1 MKETK
6 SPRIISDPKTADTL
20 LNPITLRQLEPF
32 LGEAKTVSEAAQETQ
47 QKANT
52 VLARVKRFVTLGLLE
67 VAFEEKRGGRAVKH
81 YRSVA
86 DMFFV
91 PYEASTA
98 ESLERMMKGREQF
111 WESLLRR
118 NVVRTRFQEV
128 GTWGTRIYKDERGR
142 LQIQS
147 AITPDKNYTMLET
160 SYPAVLSAW
169 RDSVYLDYE
178 DAKTL
183 QNEMFNLLKR
193 YTQKRGAQRY
203 IVRLGLAPLEK

>member
-98 ESLERMMKGREQF
+98 ESLERMMKGREQY

>member
-67 VAFEEKRGGRAVKH
+67 VAFEEKRGGRGVKH

-98 ESLERMMKGREQF
+98 ESLERMMKGREQY